1 MKILFVLENLTER
14 CGANVNI
21 ALNLAKCLRE
31 KHEVFALARYDD
43 VSPIDGEKAGIFH
56 EVSGF
61 HADEG
66 GALTD
71 FVTRRFHWSGLSAL
85 KKIWLLLTHP
95 KILYYML
102 DVKYRNWRSTEK
114 KYKKNLRAF
123 CKEKQP
129 DAIIGVSA
137 PYYIAKAVAST
148 KVKATKTVL
157 QLDPYT
163 YNYTLSVKGRG
174 RRAKTEQRVI
184 ECLDR
189 LFAVSFVSD
198 EIRQKGISTQT
209 DKIVPFHLPC
219 LLANAPVE
227 PPPDVQAES
236 GETVRFVFVG
246 QFYEKIRNPRFLL
259 ELFCRLPKAYEL
271 HLVGGGAE
279 STVAEYQEKLGQR
292 LVRHGWVSSDRAK
305 QMMQN
310 ADFLINLNNSIE
322 NQLASKL
329 IEYIYTGKPFLN
341 ICKRTD
347 CLSLPYTRRYD
358 NCINVFEPNGIED
371 GVLGQLVSFVDTHR
385 GTLVDRKEILRM
397 YRENTDVFV
406 CDLIEEQLLQ
416 TQKS

>member
-31 KHEVFALARYDD
+31 KHEVFALARYDE
-43 VSPIDGEKAGIFH
+43 VSPIDGKKEKIFR

-61 HADEG
+61 CADEG

-71 FVTRRFHWSGLSAL
+71 FVANRFHWGKLSAP

-102 DVKYRNWRSTEK
+102 DVKYRNWHSTEK

-137 PYYIAKAVAST
+137 PYYIAKVVAGT
-148 KVKATKTVL
+148 KVKAIKTVL

-163 YNYTLSVKGRG
+163 YNYTLSVKGRR
-174 RRAKTEQRVI
+174 RRARTEQEVI
-184 ECLDR
+184 DRLDR

-198 EIRQKGISTQT
+198 EIRQKGISAQT
-209 DKIVPFHLPC
+209 DKIIPFHLPC
-219 LLANAPVE
+219 LLADAPVE
-227 PPPDVQAES
+227 SSPDVQVELS
-236 GETVRFVFVG
+236 ETVRFVFVG
-246 QFYEKIRNPRFLL
+246 QFYENIRNPRFLL
-259 ELFCRLPKAYEL
+259 ELFCHLPKTYEL

-279 STVAEYQEKLGQR
+279 TTVAEYQEKLGRR
-292 LVRHGWVSSDRAK
+292 LVCHGWVSSDRAK
-305 QMMQN
+305 EMMRD
-310 ADFLINLNNSIE
+310 ADFLINLNNSVE

-341 ICKRTD
+341 VCKRTD
-347 CLSLPYTRRYD
+347 CLSLPYTRRYG
-358 NCINVFEPNGIED
+358 NCINIFEPNGVED
-371 GVLGQLVSFVDTHR
+371 SMLGQLMSFVNTHR
-385 GTLVDRKEILRM
+385 GVLVDRKEILRM

-406 CDLIEEQLLQ
+406 CNLIEEQLLQ
-416 TQKS
+416 GKEL